1 MPDIAE
7 SIPPEA
13 WPLIDQLFRATL
25 IAAIIWI
32 LLTGFVMWR
41 RSASNLT
48 PVQAAK
54 TNKKSQPDFLK
65 VDQSAREA
73 AIKRGERFDEELE
86 RQEQLAARGGA
97 PSISSIGQR
106 AAGIVTFLMSLFSL
120 AAMIYGSI
128 IQVSRMGKM
137 ISDYS
142 TLDKILTVI
151 KTHPIAFS
159 VAVFVIIYQT
169 HRFISQ
175 RKWQGE

>member
-25 IAAIIWI
+25 IAAVIWL

-48 PVQAAK
+48 PVNAAR
-54 TNKKSQPDFLK
+54 TNKSAKPDFLK
-65 VDQSAREA
+65 IDQKARDA
-73 AIKRGERFDEELE
+73 AIKRGEQFDEELE
-86 RQEQLAARGGA
+86 RQEKIEARGGVTA
-97 PSISSIGQR
+97 ISSIGQR

-128 IQVSRMGKM
+128 VQVSRMGKM

-142 TLDKILTVI
+142 TLDEILKVI

-159 VAVFVIIYQT
+159 VALFVIIYQT

-175 RKWQGE
+175 RKWKGE